1 MKVPETAIPVG
12 CSLSEIKNIVD
23 PLASSDEYGID
34 FYLKHLDI
42 ISHSSSP
49 L

>member
-23 PLASSDEYGID
+23 PLEYGID